1 MTNVRDRMFDS
12 LVVRARLYRS
22 ARMQHPHRRAVGCAL
37 VALTLLGCET
47 VGPGRSGGGSAR
59 VEIVARLT
67 ATSPGVR
74 IERSGQPMPY
84 TPNMV
89 VREGDRIRT
98 GSDTY
103 AAIDF
108 DDGNTVYMNHDTWV
122 TVGSIRVLLGEIFNA
137 VVRVGA
143 GSEVYTNDLTA
154 AAEGTKFLLRIDPVS
169 TTVTVIEGRV
179 RCTPTAG
186 GAWHPFTI
194 TANQQ
199 ISGTSRGYAGPVPI
213 DGMRRALWVEQAAR
227 SLKRPAVLPASRIN

>member
-12 LVVRARLYRS
+12 RVVRARLYRL
-22 ARMQHPHRRAVGCAL
+22 ARMQHPRRRAV
-37 VALTLLGCET
+37 GCET

-59 VEIVARLT
+59 VEIMARLT

-74 IERSGQPMPY
+74 IERSGQAMPY
-84 TPNMV
+84 TSNMV

-122 TVGSIRVLLGEIFNA
+122 TVGSIRVLLGQIFNA

-143 GSEVYTNDLTA
+143 GSEVYTN
-154 AAEGTKFLLRIDPVS
+154 
-169 TTVTVIEGRV
+169 
-179 RCTPTAG
+179 
-186 GAWHPFTI
+186 
-194 TANQQ
+194 
-199 ISGTSRGYAGPVPI
+199 
-213 DGMRRALWVEQAAR
+213 
-227 SLKRPAVLPASRIN
+227 

>member
-1 MTNVRDRMFDS
+1 MANVRDRMFDS

-37 VALTLLGCET
+37 MALTLLGCET
-47 VGPGRSGGGSAR
+47 VDPGRSGGGSAR

-98 GSDTY
+98 GSSTY

-122 TVGSIRVLLGEIFNA
+122 TVGSIRVLLGEIF
-137 VVRVGA
+137 
-143 GSEVYTNDLTA
+143 
-154 AAEGTKFLLRIDPVS
+154 P
-169 TTVTVIEGRV
+169 
-179 RCTPTAG
+179 
-186 GAWHPFTI
+186 
-194 TANQQ
+194 
-199 ISGTSRGYAGPVPI
+199 
-213 DGMRRALWVEQAAR
+213 
-227 SLKRPAVLPASRIN
+227 SRIRGKALGVAAGAQWIANFLITVSFPAMSSWSLPLTYGMYATFAALSFFYVLFKIPETKGMELEKTETLFHKPTKAKAQG